1 MTFVFPSINGRKPE
15 ERSGHV
21 AVHFDG
27 YIVVW
32 GGYHRVRI
40 DYHFENKRLWIH
52 SSGDTLTLRFIG
64 SPEVR
69 NVALPRRCSAVASC
83 LCCYFKI
90 LSPASPGCPPL
101 LDPCWVF
108 GNPCGFVN
116 RTICTMFRE
125 KKGQT
130 SLGWLMTCRI
140 NRNEPLRIWI
150 TKNSVILCLGQ
161 VQIQI
166 QTWLKFK
173 IPVQGGRAK
182 NHTLSSS
189 MSPYTLQS
197 NDYEQN

>member
-40 DYHFENKRLWIH
+40 DYHFENKRLGIH
-52 SSGDTLTLRFIG
+52 SLGDNLTLRFIG

-69 NVALPRRCSAVASC
+69 DLALPRRSSAVATC

-90 LSPASPGCPPL
+90 LSPASSRGGTWPML
-101 LDPCWVF
+101 Y
-108 GNPCGFVN
+108 PCGFVI

-130 SLGWLMTCRI
+130 SLSWLMTCWI

-161 VQIQI
+161 VQ
-166 QTWLKFK
+166 TWWKFK
-173 IPVQGGRAK
+173 IPVQGNRAK

-189 MSPYTLQS
+189 MSPHTL
-197 NDYEQN
+197 

>member
-40 DYHFENKRLWIH
+40 DYHFENKRLGIH
-52 SSGDTLTLRFIG
+52 SLGDNLTLRFIG

-69 NVALPRRCSAVASC
+69 DLALPRRSSAVATC

-90 LSPASPGCPPL
+90 LSPASSRGGTWPML
-101 LDPCWVF
+101 Y
-108 GNPCGFVN
+108 PCGFVI

-130 SLGWLMTCRI
+130 SSGWLMTCWI

-161 VQIQI
+161 VQIQ
-166 QTWLKFK
+166 TWLEFK
-173 IPVQGGRAK
+173 MPVQGGRAK

-189 MSPYTLQS
+189 MSPHTL
-197 NDYEQN
+197 

>member
-21 AVHFDG
+21 AVHYDG

-40 DYHFENKRLWIH
+40 DYHFENKRLEIH

-69 NVALPRRCSAVASC
+69 DLALARRCSAVASC
-83 LCCYFKI
+83 LCYYFKI
-90 LSPASPGCPPL
+90 LSPASPGCPPEVV

-108 GNPCGFVN
+108 GNPCSFVN

-125 KKGQT
+125 KKDK
-130 SLGWLMTCRI
+130 
-140 NRNEPLRIWI
+140 PLYVDSR
-150 TKNSVILCLGQ
+150 
-161 VQIQI
+161 
-166 QTWLKFK
+166 
-173 IPVQGGRAK
+173 PA
-182 NHTLSSS
+182 
-189 MSPYTLQS
+189 
-197 NDYEQN
+197 E